1 MGKKVLLVAIILV
14 IAASVLFA
22 STGSI
27 GIVNYYSYANFFG
40 DDPDYEAY
48 VPGLRTD
55 WYLADWLGLSGDFIY
70 LGPDAW
76 YSLRKFGV
84 FTDEIEYANVFVNV
98 VARAQLGVLE
108 PYVGAGPGYMI
119 AFTEDDYEN
128 LGSVSM
134 NVRGGLDVNLLESF
148 SIGAEVN
155 IFVDDLREFFGDIEY
170 YTSEEYLQER
180 SLVGITC
187 KLKF

>member
-1 MGKKVLLVAIILV
+1 
-14 IAASVLFA
+14 
-22 STGSI
+22 
-27 GIVNYYSYANFFG
+27 
-40 DDPDYEAY
+40 
-48 VPGLRTD
+48 
-55 WYLADWLGLSGDFIY
+55 
-70 LGPDAW
+70 
-76 YSLRKFGV
+76 
-84 FTDEIEYANVFVNV
+84 
-98 VARAQLGVLE
+98 
-108 PYVGAGPGYMI
+108 MI